1 MSNPNDDPDVIS
13 GLCDDAQKEMAT
25 NPGPSHGDHNF
36 EDEASPSPTSRTS
49 ASPASRT
56 LAKADD
62 EEPGLTVEAP
72 APAAKTRPPTPP
84 PARLGAPGS
93 PGQQDHMEA
102 LSDEGPP
109 TSPPVNGSERMQ
121 VDDSRT
127 NRTYHSTDETMP
139 LQMSLSHTFLIAL
152 TEQAPYL

>member
-1 MSNPNDDPDVIS
+1 MYNPNDDPDVIS
-13 GLCDDAQKEMAT
+13 GLCDDAKKEMAT
-25 NPGPSHGDHNF
+25 TPGTSH
-36 EDEASPSPTSRTS
+36 S
-49 ASPASRT
+49 
-56 LAKADD
+56 
-62 EEPGLTVEAP
+62 
-72 APAAKTRPPTPP
+72 APAAKMQPPTPP

-93 PGQQDHMEA
+93 PGQQDHMEV

-139 LQMSLSHTFLIAL
+139 GRSCLESTKEKREPRA
-152 TEQAPYL
+152 